1 MFAVSMYMDI
11 LSSALDTWVDELSG
25 RALIDYALSCRAEA
39 LAVGPHRGDTAYSC
53 LAAEIAY
60 DRALIKLCE
69 TNTCSCDGS
78 ELRLPP
84 RRAGPPRSGV
94 GHRRRGSRRPWP
106 ATGSARPELAWVAL
120 PLSLVA

>member
-1 MFAVSMYMDI
+1 MFAVSMYADI

-60 DRALIKLCE
+60 DRVLIKLCE
-69 TNTCSCDGS
+69 TNNVPVMAASFAYPREERARLEA
-78 ELRLPP
+78 ELAI
-84 RRAGPPRSGV
+84 AGVDLAALG
-94 GHRRRGSRRPWP
+94 RRRE
-106 ATGSARPELAWVAL
+106 A
-120 PLSLVA
+120 